1 MPFTVLWSDT
11 QGKDEAGLI
20 AATNYAFA
28 CLKYYL
34 EGKELSPGRPW
45 IRYHSMTKRNE
56 FLFVRS
62 GFRDG
67 IDEKDTLRTTR
78 YEDTNNKT
86 LTDGLNGIVET
97 LKRPAEPGA
106 GQQPD
111 TKKRK
116 EKTAAQKK
124 EEEEIRN
131 MHKVLTT
138 LKKSMESVMM
148 QSYNLVQKITTGA
161 PEWAYF
167 NNPHNLKPLTEARQK
182 VDQFKDSSKFYQTWT
197 MELDFQAF
205 FKKKDN
211 KDTEAVKTWRVEFAR
226 HSQLENLLKE
236 VSTQAALLQGMKN
249 GRNV

>member
-1 MPFTVLWSDT
+1 MDWAQKRYTQKRVEEIKERTISKSDQQWGEYMPFTVLWSDT

-148 QSYNLVQKITTGA
+148 QSYNLVQKITTGGRRSGR
-161 PEWAYF
+161 
-167 NNPHNLKPLTEARQK
+167 T
-182 VDQFKDSSKFYQTWT
+182 
-197 MELDFQAF
+197 
-205 FKKKDN
+205 
-211 KDTEAVKTWRVEFAR
+211 
-226 HSQLENLLKE
+226 
-236 VSTQAALLQGMKN
+236 STT
-249 GRNV
+249 RTT